1 MSNTIVHI
9 LLLSDI
15 CANICQYTELNIYKL
30 SPIKFQMN
38 HNEIKLFSPAT
49 VANVACGF
57 DVLGFCLDT
66 VGDEMVIRKVDKKG
80 IRITKIEGFKLPFE
94 TELNVAGVSA
104 LAMYQE
110 LQPDCGFEIEIKKN
124 IKPGSGI
131 GSSAASAVG
140 SVYGINAL
148 LESPLNKTQLT
159 RFAMKGEAFASGSE
173 HADNIAPA
181 LFGGFTLVKSVNPL
195 EILQIP
201 SPDNLYVT
209 IIHPQIEIKTAI
221 SRAILPK
228 NIALQDAVTQWANV
242 GSFIHSLHTSDYPL
256 MKRSLHDVIIEPHRS
271 KLIPHYD
278 EVKKQT
284 LNVGALGT
292 NISGSGP
299 SIFSLC
305 EGIKTANQVKDVMR
319 KIYSNTGIDFDIH
332 VSKMNTQGVKVL

>member
-1 MSNTIVHI
+1 MKKS
-9 LLLSDI
+9 
-15 CANICQYTELNIYKL
+15 
-30 SPIKFQMN
+30 
-38 HNEIKLFSPAT
+38 EIKLFSPAT

-57 DVLGFCLDT
+57 DVLGLCLDT
-66 VGDEMVIRKVDKKG
+66 IGDEMVVRKVDKKG
-80 IRITKIEGFKLPFE
+80 VRITKIEGFKLPFE

-148 LESPLNKTQLT
+148 LGSPLNKTQLT
-159 RFAMKGEAFASGSE
+159 QFAIKGEALASGSE

-228 NIALQDAVTQWANV
+228 NVLLEDAINQWANV

-256 MKRSLHDVIIEPHRS
+256 MQRSLHDVIIEPHRS
-271 KLIPHYD
+271 KLIPHYN
-278 EVKKQT
+278 EVKQQT
-284 LNVGALGT
+284 LNAGALGT

-305 EGIKTANQVKDVMR
+305 KGIENANKVRGVMTN
-319 KIYSNTGIDFDIH
+319 IYSNTGIEFDVH
-332 VSKMNTQGVKVL
+332 VSKINTQGVKVI

>member
-1 MSNTIVHI
+1 
-9 LLLSDI
+9 
-15 CANICQYTELNIYKL
+15 
-30 SPIKFQMN
+30 
-38 HNEIKLFSPAT
+38 
-49 VANVACGF
+49 
-57 DVLGFCLDT
+57 
-66 VGDEMVIRKVDKKG
+66 MVVRKVDEKG
-80 IRITKIEGFKLPFE
+80 VRITKIEGFKLPFE

-148 LESPLNKTQLT
+148 LGSPLNKTQLT
-159 RFAMKGEAFASGSE
+159 QFAIKGEALASGSE

-228 NIALQDAVTQWANV
+228 NVPLEDAINQWANV

-256 MKRSLHDVIIEPHRS
+256 MQRSLHDVIIEPHRS
-271 KLIPHYD
+271 KLIPHYN
-278 EVKKQT
+278 EIKQQT
-284 LNVGALGT
+284 LNAGALGT

-305 EGIKTANQVKDVMR
+305 EGIENANKVRDVMR
-319 KIYSNTGIDFDIH
+319 NIYSNTGIEFDVH
-332 VSKMNTQGVKVL
+332 VSKINTQGVKIL

>member
-1 MSNTIVHI
+1 MKKS
-9 LLLSDI
+9 
-15 CANICQYTELNIYKL
+15 
-30 SPIKFQMN
+30 
-38 HNEIKLFSPAT
+38 EIKLFSPAT

-57 DVLGFCLDT
+57 DVLGLCLDT
-66 VGDEMVIRKVDKKG
+66 IGDEMVVRKVDKKG
-80 IRITKIEGFKLPFE
+80 VRITKIEGFKLPFE

-148 LESPLNKTQLT
+148 LGSPLNKTQLT
-159 RFAMKGEAFASGSE
+159 QFAIKGEALASGSE

-181 LFGGFTLVKSVNPL
+181 LFGGFTLVKSVSPL

-228 NIALQDAVTQWANV
+228 NVPLKAAINQWANV

-256 MKRSLHDVIIEPHRS
+256 MQRSLHDVIIEPHRS
-271 KLIPHYD
+271 KLIPHYN
-278 EVKKQT
+278 EVKQQT
-284 LNVGALGT
+284 LKVGALGT

-305 EGIKTANQVKDVMR
+305 EGIENANKVRDVMR
-319 KIYSNTGIDFDIH
+319 NIYSNTGIEFDVH
-332 VSKMNTQGVKVL
+332 VSKINTQGVKIL